1 MYMFLPFLL
10 ALFAVI
16 TTLYGKYKTSY
27 TLWVLLSVTT
37 VAWFIHHATDSL
49 NLSF

>member
-16 TTLYGKYKTSY
+16 TTLVGKNKISY
-27 TLWVLLSVTT
+27 TLWSLLLVTT
-37 VAWFIHHATDSL
+37 IAWFIHHATDSL

>member
-10 ALFAVI
+10 ALFAAI

-27 TLWVLLSVTT
+27 TLWGLLLVTT
-37 VAWFIHHATDSL
+37 VVWFIHHATDSL

>member
-1 MYMFLPFLL
+1 MYMFLPFLI

-16 TTLYGKYKTSY
+16 TTLVGKNKTSY
-27 TLWVLLSVTT
+27 ALWGLLLVTT
-37 VAWFIHHATDSL
+37 IAWFIHHATDSL